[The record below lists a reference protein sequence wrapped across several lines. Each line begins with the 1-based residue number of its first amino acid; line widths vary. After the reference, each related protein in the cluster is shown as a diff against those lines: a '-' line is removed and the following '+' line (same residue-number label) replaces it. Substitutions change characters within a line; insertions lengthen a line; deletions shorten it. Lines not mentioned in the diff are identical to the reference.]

1 MSHNFKAVDFSG
13 SNTITDEGIKNHFKK
28 DLAPWQPIAELI
40 WNGLDANATEV
51 SVFIRRNNMGG
62 VESISVLDNGD
73 GIDFTRPLDNFR
85 RFNDSLKRK
94 SHSMHGS
101 KGRGRL
107 AFHKICNRAIWF
119 TKFKNQDA
127 YIEVESSH
135 LRDIKGTTIPT
146 ERQNALL
153 TDMKSGTC
161 VELLNI
167 FRSIEETETLL
178 NQLSLE
184 FGWHLA
190 LNPEKCIKLDG
201 QMVVP
206 PDHTRIEKT
215 VSVENEEFKIELL
228 HWSQKL
234 QSEKSYNYLLD
245 SNGNVIFHMPSSLN
259 HKPGYY
265 TSLFISSAWFDA
277 YSSEH
282 TLTQE
287 IQTLTTTKVWKQVF
301 KSIVDF
307 AQEHYSVFLIAQA
320 DKQIKE
326 LVEQGDFPDY
336 KELSPAYSEWRLDH
350 LKGIVRAI
358 IISDPKLFKNSNKR
372 QRKIIIRLLD
382 RLAVSNEND
391 ALLDV
396 LESVLDLDSNAM
408 QIFSDQIK
416 KAKLNNIIKTIE
428 TLQKREMAIAR
439 ISEIMRNHYKETLE
453 TPDLQGIIES
463 NTWLFGNQ
471 YETIGAE
478 EDTFTKIAE
487 RLRDRVNGINEID
500 IGDLDEGAILEGANR
515 QVDLFLVRRNLQY
528 DSLNKPYFKCVIIEI
543 KRPSIALNK
552 KHLRQ
557 IDEYAAIL
565 SGNPDFNGIN
575 TKYEIV
581 LVGRKISDSDYEINS
596 RLADLADRNEPG
608 LIGSG
613 KIKRYVKTW
622 KTITEEFGI
631 ANNFLLGILQT
642 QRDSLENESRQELI
656 GNLQKQTA

>member
-1 MSHNFKAVDFSG
+1 MNQNFKAVDFSG

-28 DLAPWQPIAELI
+28 ELEPWQPLAELI

-51 SVFIRRNNMGG
+51 SVIVRRNDMGG
-62 VESISVLDNGD
+62 VESISILDNGD

-119 TKFKNQDA
+119 TKFENQDA

-135 LRDIKGTTIPT
+135 LRDIKGTTIPSLQ
-146 ERQNALL
+146 QNALL
-153 TDMKSGTC
+153 STQESGTC
-161 VELLNI
+161 VELLNFVRPI
-167 FRSIEETETLL
+167 ADTDSLL
-178 NQLSLE
+178 SQLSLE

-190 LNPEKCIKLDG
+190 LNSEKRILVDG
-201 QMVVP
+201 FPVIP
-206 PDHTRIEKT
+206 PAHTRVERIIK
-215 VSVENEEFKIELL
+215 VENEEFKIELL
-228 HWSQKL
+228 HWAQKL

-265 TSLFISSAWFDA
+265 TSLFISSSWFDA
-277 YSSEH
+277 YSSDQA
-282 TLTQE
+282 LSQE
-287 IQTLTTTKVWKQVF
+287 LHTLTTTKTWKQVS

-307 AQEHYSVFLIAQA
+307 AQEHYREFLITQA
-320 DKQIKE
+320 DEQIE
-326 LVEQGDFPDY
+326 EFVEQGDFPDY
-336 KELSPAYSEWRLDH
+336 KELSAAYSEWRLSH
-350 LKGIVRAI
+350 LKSIVRTI

-382 RLAVSNEND
+382 RIAVSNEND

-396 LESVLDLDSNAM
+396 LESVLDLDQNAM

-439 ISEIMRNHYKETLE
+439 ISEIMRNHFKETLE
-453 TPDLQGIIES
+453 TPDLQGIIEA

-471 YETIGAE
+471 YESIGAE

-487 RLRDRVNGINEID
+487 RLRERVAGINELHAED
-500 IGDLDEGAILEGANR
+500 VEDGASLEGANR
-515 QVDLFLVRRNLQY
+515 QVDLFLVRRTMQY
-528 DSLNKPYFKCVIIEI
+528 DSLNKPFFKCVIIEI

-552 KHLRQ
+552 THLRQ
-557 IDEYAAIL
+557 VDEYAAIL
-565 SGNPDFNGIN
+565 NRHPDFNGIN

-581 LVGRKISDSDYEINS
+581 LVGRKISDADYEINS
-596 RLADLADRNEPG
+596 RLLDLADKNEPG

-613 KIKRYVKTW
+613 TIKRYVKTW

-631 ANNFLLGILQT
+631 ANNFLLNTLQT
-642 QRDSLENESRQELI
+642 QRDSLEKESREELI
-656 GNLQKQTA
+656 ENLQKQTA